1 MRTDDKNKII
11 FAYNEDV
18 LTIDKSDVKYVKK
31 SDKPIT
37 DMETAKSVANEY
49 VSNINSLL
57 VNTIMLVPML
67 LKTV

>member
-1 MRTDDKNKII
+1 MTKNKII

-18 LTIDKSDVKYVKK
+18 LTIDKSDVEYVKK

-49 VSNINSLL
+49 VSNINSLFGKYEL
-57 VNTIMLVPML
+57 CLFL
-67 LKTV
+67 C

>member
-1 MRTDDKNKII
+1 MTKNKII

-49 VSNINSLL
+49 VSNINSLFGEIRL
-57 VNTIMLVPML
+57 CLFL
-67 LKTV
+67 CY